1 MSEASHHISNIRLT
15 HIAIV
20 QLILLPLFVNHA
32 PNRLVLNAEVP
43 RRPTFHAQGKIMSP
57 KIYFLGLLLSLAL
70 GLGASAS
77 LAAAE
82 APRDPTLI
90 EAIIAD
96 VAVGWET
103 ADGTPFR
110 KHFLDF
116 PGARYVESGGQN
128 SSLQDLIE
136 NHVEP
141 EGDALA
147 ELTLDF
153 SDIEVNFENGFAW
166 AVASVRVKA
175 TIKSDGRKIDK
186 KGYETFLFRDVE
198 GTWRVVHTHSSTRSV
213 K

>member
-1 MSEASHHISNIRLT
+1 MLRNISFVGLFLSFAFGFGVPLT
-15 HIAIV
+15 WA
-20 QLILLPLFVNHA
+20 A
-32 PNRLVLNAEVP
+32 P
-43 RRPTFHAQGKIMSP
+43 
-57 KIYFLGLLLSLAL
+57 
-70 GLGASAS
+70 
-77 LAAAE
+77 AA
-82 APRDPTLI
+82 PQDPALI

-103 ADGTPFR
+103 ADGAPFR
-110 KHFLDF
+110 RHFLDF

-136 NHVEP
+136 HHVEP

-147 ELTLDF
+147 ELKLVF
-153 SDIEVNFENGFAW
+153 SDIEVNFEEGFAW
-166 AVASVRVKA
+166 AIASVSVKA

-186 KGYETFLFRDVE
+186 KGYETFLLRDVE